1 MKTLYSLFILIAI
14 TLGSNVYSQ
23 ETSILKFSDIKA
35 IKLHSGKI
43 INMKKEV
50 ESIQLAFDRDNK
62 VDYIELLEGSVVD
75 SYDIE
80 KVILKNPASKILSE
94 DSLSSN
100 HFNSIFMLARVM
112 GDGSGG

>member
-1 MKTLYSLFILIAI
+1 MKTLYSLFILSAL

-23 ETSILKFSDIKA
+23 DLSMLKFSDIKA

-50 ESIQLAFDRDNK
+50 EAIQLAFDRENK
-62 VDYIELLEGSVVD
+62 VDYVELLEGSVID

-80 KVILKNPASKILSE
+80 KVILKTPSANTLFSM
-94 DSLSSN
+94 DSFGPTS
-100 HFNSIFMLARVM
+100 FMMARM

>member
-1 MKTLYSLFILIAI
+1 MKTLYSLFILSAF

-23 ETSILKFSDIKA
+23 EISALKFSDIKA

-62 VDYIELLEGSVVD
+62 VDYVELIEGSVID

-80 KVILKNPASKILSE
+80 KVILKTPSANSLFSM
-94 DSLSSN
+94 DSFGTTS
-100 HFNSIFMLARVM
+100 FMMAKM